1 MDAESLMAII
11 DAKDRLILA
20 LAEKLAICSEA
31 LSRCAERKRP
41 PEQTNQE
48 FNSV

>member
-1 MDAESLMAII
+1 MDVASLRAEIE
-11 DAKDRLILA
+11 AKNRLILA

-41 PEQTNQE
+41 LEGKE
-48 FNSV
+48 

>member
-1 MDAESLMAII
+1 MDAESLMAVIE
-11 DAKDRLILA
+11 AKDRLILA

-41 PEQTNQE
+41 LEAKNE
-48 FNSV
+48 